1 MVDVLVI
8 PMPCI
13 MHLLRS
19 MIGRL
24 MPRWLARLA
33 KLTDMHNTGVK
44 SGYTSIGVRV
54 TAHPSQRHE
63 RNPLS
68 RNKHFRMTAQLFSKC
83 DREALKGK

>member
-54 TAHPSQRHE
+54 TAHHSQRHE

>member
-1 MVDVLVI
+1 
-8 PMPCI
+8 MPCI

-44 SGYTSIGVRV
+44 NRYTSSGVRV
-54 TAHPSQRHE
+54 TVHHSQRHE
-63 RNPLS
+63 RNSSS
-68 RNKHFRMTAQLFSKC
+68 RDKAFQDDDTVVF
-83 DREALKGK
+83 